1 MAQVFSVPVV
11 FPNTRQ
17 DDSLFQIFDALEGLE
32 SVVEDVF
39 GRIKNRVCP
48 TQFLTSID
56 FLSLIAKNRFHT
68 KRAESMP
75 SPRESTPPRY
85 SHFIQFYSLL
95 LYKSI
100 AHV

>member
-1 MAQVFSVPVV
+1 MGTMAQVFSVPVV

-48 TQFLTSID
+48 PPHIS
-56 FLSLIAKNRFHT
+56 RFH
-68 KRAESMP
+68 
-75 SPRESTPPRY
+75 
-85 SHFIQFYSLL
+85 SLPL
-95 LYKSI
+95 I
-100 AHV
+100 N